1 MKTLF
6 LPNMS
11 LIRGGGIIDVVSFE
25 SPNPLVVLTRKI
37 ANNSAI
43 YQFLMV
49 LEKRLNLRK
58 EIYVSAGGIYE
69 EPWDGKYSEI
79 FNVGSWSL
87 KKLIEEIKK
96 DSAVPIIVFIPN
108 QKETNDEIWKEIE
121 KGYQT
126 INREKELNRDKM
138 RIELEKIAEEL
149 NVVFVDPTE
158 KFREATSGGEKVFF
172 SVDWH
177 LTPLGH
183 RLIAESIY
191 DSIKKILEP
200 TTQ

>member
-1 MKTLF
+1 M
-6 LPNMS
+6 
-11 LIRGGGIIDVVSFE
+11 VSFK
-25 SPNPLVVLTRKI
+25 SPNPLVVLARKI

-49 LEKRLNLRK
+49 LEKRLNLRE

-79 FNVGSWSL
+79 FDVGSWSL
-87 KKLIEEIKK
+87 KKLVEEIKK

-121 KGYQT
+121 KGHQV
-126 INREKELNRDKM
+126 IDRGKELNRDKM
-138 RIELEKIAEEL
+138 RIELEKMAEEL
-149 NVVFVDPTE
+149 NVVFIDPTE
-158 KFREATSGGEKVFF
+158 KFREYTRKGEKVFF

-177 LTPLGH
+177 LTLLGH
-183 RLIAESIY
+183 RLVAENIY
-191 DSIKKILEP
+191 ESIKKILEP
-200 TTQ
+200 VTQ